1 MPLIRSENVKTGDP
15 VAVRVLRIE
24 EGAFGDGVGKLPDDA
39 DIAEREAFVA
49 RAVAQLR
56 EDRRAFEESRQAIL
70 DEAYEE
76 ARRLKAEARE
86 TGESEGRREGERL
99 LAEARAEAETI
110 LSNARRE
117 GEEIRAR
124 SETEGFATGMKQARD
139 ATDDMLSELRSSLE
153 GVVEEAHHQ
162 RVNLIRNAEPQ
173 VVELAL
179 EAARRMAAHALR
191 DEDTYVALLRSAL
204 SRMLDKDWVR
214 IRVSRADLD
223 RVREMEDR
231 ILMSIDGL
239 DRVEVVDDPRVES
252 GLIAETRH
260 GTVDATCDGMMERII
275 ETIETV
281 LRERE
286 ADLAEE
292 AEASRPSAPP
302 GPPATGGEDA
312 CETAT
317 ED

>member
-15 VAVRVLRIE
+15 VAVRSLRLE
-24 EGAFGDGVGKLPDDA
+24 EDTFGDGVGALPEDA
-39 DIAEREAFVA
+39 DIAEREAYLA

-56 EDRRAFEESRQAIL
+56 EDRQAFEESRQAIV
-70 DEAYEE
+70 DAARGEAESIR
-76 ARRLKAEARE
+76 AKARE
-86 TGESEGRREGERL
+86 VGEREGEEVL
-99 LAEARAEAETI
+99 SEARAAAETI
-110 LSNARRE
+110 LEEARRE

-124 SETEGFATGMKQARD
+124 AETEGFETGMKQARD
-139 ATDDMLSELRSSLE
+139 ETEDMLSELRSSLE

-162 RVNLIRNAEPQ
+162 RVNLIRNVEPQ

-191 DEDTYVALLRSAL
+191 DEDAYVALLRTAL

-231 ILMSIDGL
+231 ILTSIDGL
-239 DRVEVVDDPRVES
+239 DRVEVVDDPRVED

-275 ETIETV
+275 EAIDAV

-286 ADLAEE
+286 SDLEDDREE
-292 AEASRPSAPP
+292 GPRIAPRNEP
-302 GPPATGGEDA
+302 GTGGEA
-312 CETAT
+312 SCEPT
-317 ED
+317 EE